1 MSILFRFVVEF
12 MSIKRYSAPGL
23 YSTMGLYWFLSST
36 AMEKSDKIGRR
47 LELLPPLIRLVLWFP
62 ISLGADVWVGMMGSK
77 LEAKTIDATGF
88 HRAMLVISWLSR
100 ITARDIVTGV
110 I

>member
-36 AMEKSDKIGRR
+36 AIEKSDNMGRR
-47 LELLPPLIRLVLWFP
+47 FELLPPLIRLWCVDSSHWC
-62 ISLGADVWVGMMGSK
+62 
-77 LEAKTIDATGF
+77 
-88 HRAMLVISWLSR
+88 
-100 ITARDIVTGV
+100 
-110 I
+110 